1 MKSLSTLALLASL
14 LIILTASN
22 VYAQQ
27 YRFNNI
33 SVEGGLSQSQ
43 VLTVHQDELG
53 EIWIGTASGGISV
66 FDGLDFHYISQKD
79 GIPSNTI
86 YDISSLGDGN
96 IAVSTFE
103 GVAVVSHDT
112 IFSYSSKEGLPES
125 LSYCTLKS
133 SDGRIW
139 IGTANGICFLNN
151 GKIEVPKDHLLDGRA
166 VFKIQETSNGEMWF
180 STIGDGAYRLKN
192 GEFQHFGM
200 DEGLPGV
207 NVNGV
212 FSRGDS
218 TLIFTFDGIAVLAG
232 DSIHQFNPNHPL
244 SKDLVFSCMED
255 SRGELWFATKQG
267 LYLWGKNSR
276 YYTLEDGIS
285 GKVMCCLLE
294 DREGNIWAGSRD
306 KGVSRIS
313 RKMFENLDVS
323 NGLPD
328 NSINRILSMPDSSV
342 WIASDRG
349 VTVHHP
355 DGRLENIGKRYALQT
370 RTIRCMYDDGEGTVY
385 MGTEMGVYSF
395 SQDKLKKIYNPSGTT
410 YFVQDIS
417 SWNDTVFA
425 ATNEGMAY
433 IKGSRLIRYALSG
446 LPNVV
451 INQFL
456 VDKNGK
462 LWIGTNEQ
470 GLWRVDNNK
479 AVRITEAEGLKAKT
493 VKALMSDRQ
502 GRVWCASNSGLY
514 IYDKGR
520 FSSISTEDGLSSNS
534 AVSIIQLNDTTFWT
548 GLNKGANRFVYYD
561 NKVQS
566 IDVFGVE
573 DGFNGQESN
582 PRAIQIDYTGRIW
595 FGTNGGVNIFNP
607 ENDVRNQM
615 PPITRIS
622 GVKLFMQE
630 VDWSDFSVEI
640 DENGLPIDLEL
651 DYDKNNLSF
660 QFKGVSHVNPDL
672 IKYKYRLL
680 GESQDWIETQERKA
694 GYSNLEH
701 GKYTFEVIA
710 CNSDGAWNSI
720 PVTFSFV
727 ILPPFW
733 KTWWFYGICFLIVA
747 AAIFSYFKIRT
758 ANTKIT
764 QINELLTEQKDI
776 ISRKNKDIMDSI
788 HYAKRIQDAV
798 LPAAEEIDLPH
809 TFVFNRPKD
818 VVSGDF
824 YWFYNKGNLSL
835 FAVADCTGH
844 GVPGAFMSIIGHN
857 NLNKIVGEQGIY
869 EPALILEKLNAEISS
884 TLNRRPEDGPVR
896 DGLDISLCCF
906 HRDTEI
912 MEFAGAF
919 HPFLL
924 WRMGE
929 LQVIKGDRVPIG
941 SGNIGKKY
949 TNHSIQLLK
958 GDMIYL
964 HTDGIVDQFGGE
976 KGKKY
981 KSVRLRKFLIK
992 IGKMPISEQR
1002 NALIREFETWKIDQ
1016 EQVDDVLVL
1025 GTRL

>member
-1 MKSLSTLALLASL
+1 MKSFATLTLSFCLSL
-14 LIILTASN
+14 LVTTVPVLC
-22 VYAQQ
+22 QQ

-33 SVEGGLSQSQ
+33 SVEAGLSQSQ
-43 VLTVHQDELG
+43 VLAVHQDEFG
-53 EIWIGTASGGISV
+53 EVWIGTASGGISI
-66 FDGLDFHYISQKD
+66 FDGINFRYLSQKD

-86 YDISSLGDGN
+86 YDITSIGN
-96 IAVSTFE
+96 GEVAVSTFE
-103 GVAVVSHDT
+103 GVAVVGKDSLW
-112 IFSYSSKEGLPES
+112 SYTVKEGLPEN
-125 LSYCTLKS
+125 LTYCTLKS
-133 SDGRIW
+133 EDGRIW
-139 IGTANGICFLNN
+139 IGTSNGICFLKD
-151 GKIEVPKDHLLDGRA
+151 GKIEVPKDHLLDGKA
-166 VFKIQETSNGEMWF
+166 VFKIQESSSGEMWF
-180 STIGDGAYRLKN
+180 STIGDGIYRLKN
-192 GEFQHFGM
+192 GDFTHFGM

-207 NVNGV
+207 NVNGI
-212 FSRGDS
+212 FNQGDS
-218 TLIFTFDGIAVLAG
+218 TLIFTFDGISVLRG
-232 DSIHQFNPNHPL
+232 DSLSAFNPDHPL
-244 SKDLVFSCMED
+244 SKDLVFSAMKD
-255 SRGELWFATKQG
+255 SKGVIWFATKAGIYQ
-267 LYLWGKNSR
+267 WGENSR
-276 YYTLEDGIS
+276 YYNVNDGIS
-285 GKVMCCLLE
+285 GRLMCCLLE
-294 DREGNIWAGSRD
+294 DREGNIWAGSREN
-306 KGVSRIS
+306 GVSRIS
-313 RKMFENLDVS
+313 RKMFQNLDVS

-349 VTVHHP
+349 ITVHHP
-355 DGRLENIGKRYALQT
+355 DGRLENIGKKYALQT
-370 RTIRCMYDDGEGTVY
+370 RTIRCMYDDGNGTVY
-385 MGTEMGVYSF
+385 LGTKKGVYSYENN
-395 SQDKLKKIYNPSGTT
+395 KLKKIYNPSGTT
-410 YFVQDIS
+410 YFIQDIS
-417 SWNDTVFA
+417 SWNDTIFA
-425 ATNEGMAY
+425 ATNEGIAY
-433 IKGSRLIRYALSG
+433 VKGSRLIQYALNG
-446 LPNVV
+446 LPQVV

-470 GLWRVDNNK
+470 GLWRVDNNR
-479 AVRITEAEGLKAKT
+479 AVRISENDGLKAKT
-493 VKALMSDRQ
+493 VKALISDKQ

-520 FSSISTEDGLSSNS
+520 FTSINTEDGLSSNS
-534 AVSIIQLNDTTFWT
+534 AVSITQLNDTTFWI

-561 NKVQS
+561 NKVRA
-566 IDVFGVE
+566 IDVYGVE

-582 PRAIQIDYTGRIW
+582 PRAIQVDQFGQIW

-607 ENDVRNQM
+607 ESDVRNAL
-615 PPITRIS
+615 PPITRIV
-622 GVKLFMQE
+622 GLKLFMQE
-630 VDWSDFSVEI
+630 IDWSEFCEGFDHS
-640 DENGLPIDLEL
+640 GLPKKLSL
-651 DYDKNNLSF
+651 PYDKNNISF
-660 QFKGVSHVNPDL
+660 QFKGVSHVNPEL

-680 GESQDWIETQERKA
+680 GENDEWIETPERKA
-694 GYSNLEH
+694 NYSNLSH
-701 GKYTFEVIA
+701 GQYTFEILA
-710 CNSDGAWNSI
+710 CNSDGAWNENAVS
-720 PVTFSFV
+720 FSFV

-733 KTWWFYGICFLIVA
+733 KTWWFYGICLLIIA

-798 LPAAEEIDLPH
+798 LPAAEEIELPH

-869 EPALILEKLNAEISS
+869 EPAKILEQLNIEISS
-884 TLNRRPEDGPVR
+884 TLNRRVDDGPVR

-906 HRDTEI
+906 HRDTEV

-929 LQVIKGDRVPIG
+929 LQIFKGDRYPIG
-941 SGNIGKKY
+941 SGNLGNKY
-949 TNHSIQLLK
+949 TNHTVQLLK

-976 KGKKY
+976 QGKKY
-981 KSVRLRKFLIK
+981 KSVRLRKFLVK
-992 IGKMPISEQR
+992 IGKMPIAEQR
-1002 NALIREFETWKIDQ
+1002 NALIREFETWRTDQ